1 MPWLLGSGQG
11 ENMMTLST
19 TTSYAIQ
26 ALTCLASPDYS
37 RAMIARVAKE
47 AGVPAPY
54 LAKIMKRLNDA
65 GIVIS
70 KRGFKGGIWLS
81 RPPEAITLL
90 EIMTAVDG
98 PEYLNGCLLGNAC
111 CSDERACPTHE
122 FWGATRERI
131 RKELGAHTLA
141 DVLVFNAR
149 RKRSA
154 AAKARRA

>member
-37 RAMIARVAKE
+37 RAMIA
-47 AGVPAPY
+47 
-54 LAKIMKRLNDA
+54 
-65 GIVIS
+65 
-70 KRGFKGGIWLS
+70 RGFKGGIWLS